1 MEALGG
7 RDNFEKSPIWKFY
20 FAFFHA
26 RSVGEKGCGFYV
38 VFMVLLPALIL
49 ALLILRCI
57 LRCICRCIC
66 GSGAKKEKKD

>member
-1 MEALGG
+1 MESLGKE
-7 RDNFEKSPIWKFY
+7 NFESSPIWKGY
-20 FAFFHA
+20 YTFFHA
-26 RSVGEKGCGFYV
+26 RNVGEKGCGFYV
-38 VFMVLLPALIL
+38 VFLILLPALLL